1 MFESSVLPASVPA
14 RSRQSGSQRA
24 LRAAT
29 VLGVGLSLFAVGCTP
44 LGAGEGEGPAWPPLS
59 KKWYDRALVSYR
71 AADIED
77 AETSIDNALRITPE
91 KEEVKLLGARVA
103 LAKLDYDRTVK
114 LLNGVDSQDARS
126 IRGRALWYAGN
137 IDQAAD
143 ELEALLADP
152 SVRDEWAENVAKL
165 ARRGGGRSP
174 FTLSGLLGY
183 GEMPRI
189 SASNMSLVIPVE
201 VNGEEAL
208 GLVHTGYAE
217 TVVDGSGDPTWISL
231 RFGDS
236 RQPGASHLEV
246 KDVPA
251 ITKDLSGLSRGL
263 NAPIK
268 VLLGVN
274 LLRHLHPTFDF
285 EGGQF
290 VVRSFEPPPPPA
302 ATTVHVNYVRG
313 GGMVLRSALGRDA
326 KSPQV
331 ALFVDTSMNFPFAF
345 ADPGWKKA
353 GVALSSL
360 RPVPGAPQLKSGVI
374 PFMQIGAFELP
385 KVEAVHLE
393 DAPKDLEIEI
403 DGTIGAPLLAAFRVT
418 LFDGGRSM
426 WLEDHATLRDG
437 SPPGPPDEAPDTEL
451 PSPADVP
458 VVPEGPGVKAPQL
471 APPDVA
477 GPEDAEDEAPSK
489 PPGAAKPPA
498 KKK

>member
-1 MFESSVLPASVPA
+1 M
-14 RSRQSGSQRA
+14 RA
-24 LRAAT
+24 GT
-29 VLGVGLSLFAVGCTP
+29 MLGVGLCLLVMGCDP
-44 LGAGEGEGPAWPPLS
+44 IGSGANEGPAWPPLS
-59 KKWYDRALVSYR
+59 KKWYDRALESYR

-114 LLNGVDSQDARS
+114 LLNGVESQDARS
-126 IRGRALWYAGN
+126 IRGRALWYAGR
-137 IDQAAD
+137 IDKAAD

-152 SVRDEWAENVAKL
+152 GVRDEWAENVAKL

-189 SASNMSLVIPVE
+189 SATNMSLVIPVE

-274 LLRHLHPTFDF
+274 LLRHIHPTFDF

-290 VVRSFEPPPPPA
+290 VVRSFEPPPPA
-302 ATTVHVNYVRG
+302 ATTVRVNYVKG
-313 GGMVLRSALGRDA
+313 GGMVLRSPLGRDA
-326 KSPQV
+326 KSPQA
-331 ALFVDTSMNFPFAF
+331 ALFIDSSMNFPFAF

-360 RPVPGAPQLKSGVI
+360 QPVPGAPQLKRGVI

-385 KVEAVHLE
+385 KVEAVHLD
-393 DAPKDLEIEI
+393 DAPTDLEIEI

-418 LFDGGRSM
+418 LFDGGRAL
-426 WLEDHATLRDG
+426 WLEDHTALREG
-437 SPPGPPDEAPDTEL
+437 KAPAPDEPETEL
-451 PSPADVP
+451 PAPGDVP
-458 VVPEGPGVKAPQL
+458 VVPEEPEGKAPQL
-471 APPDVA
+471 APPKL
-477 GPEDAEDEAPSK
+477 PSPPDADSNPGK
-489 PPGAAKPPA
+489 PGSSPRGK
-498 KKK
+498 